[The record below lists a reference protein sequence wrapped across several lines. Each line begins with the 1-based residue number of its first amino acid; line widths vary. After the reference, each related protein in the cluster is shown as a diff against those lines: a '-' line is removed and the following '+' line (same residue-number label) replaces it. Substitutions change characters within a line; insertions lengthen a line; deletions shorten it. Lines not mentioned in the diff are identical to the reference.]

1 MADTVLSVRIDEE
14 LKQKFMELAQES
26 GINNKELMEVMVS
39 QFEIGKVSDGSSQFN
54 QDFEELQRITK
65 RMNEIYLNLAD
76 RTYLRWLESENK
88 ERTIKREQEEKIQV
102 LESKLVIIEEKD
114 LELQHL
120 KDEIKQKE
128 LQLKEVNE
136 ERDNIKDLNRL
147 LRDKNSLLEKE
158 MADSRAKLE
167 TAQEILDDMTKLRA
181 FVQDQESMIRRQ
193 AFQLE
198 QEQQEKDE
206 LIKSFE
212 AKEHELKQALLSQ
225 WEVERRGHRLELE
238 ELKVE
243 MKQVCL
249 AQLEEVKQKYEER
262 IEELNQ
268 KYRDLLGK
276 VAINQEK

>member
-1 MADTVLSVRIDEE
+1 MADTVLSVRVDEE
-14 LKQKFMELAQES
+14 LKQKFIELAQES

-39 QFEIGKVSDGSSQFN
+39 QFEMGKVSDGSSQFN

-76 RTYLRWLESENK
+76 RTYLRWLELENK
-88 ERTIKREQEEKIQV
+88 DRTIKREQEEKIQV
-102 LESKLVIIEEKD
+102 LESKLAVIDEKD

-128 LQLKEVNE
+128 LQLKEMNE

-167 TAQEILDDMTKLRA
+167 AAQEILDDMTKLRA

-212 AKEHELKQALLSQ
+212 VKEQELKQALLSQ

-238 ELKVE
+238 EVKVE

>member
-14 LKQKFMELAQES
+14 LKQKFIELAQES

-39 QFEIGKVSDGSSQFN
+39 QFEMGKVSDGSSQFN

-76 RTYLRWLESENK
+76 RTYLRWLELENK
-88 ERTIKREQEEKIQV
+88 DRTIKREQEEKIQV
-102 LESKLVIIEEKD
+102 LESKLAVIEEKD

-128 LQLKEVNE
+128 LQFKEMNE

-167 TAQEILDDMTKLRA
+167 AAQEILDDMTKLRA

-212 AKEHELKQALLSQ
+212 VKEQELKQALLSQ

-238 ELKVE
+238 EVKVE

>member
-14 LKQKFMELAQES
+14 LKQKFIELAQES

-39 QFEIGKVSDGSSQFN
+39 QFEMGKVSDGSSQFN

-76 RTYLRWLESENK
+76 RTYLRWLELENK
-88 ERTIKREQEEKIQV
+88 DRTIKREQEEKIQV
-102 LESKLVIIEEKD
+102 LQSKLAVIEEKD

-128 LQLKEVNE
+128 LQLKEMNE

-167 TAQEILDDMTKLRA
+167 AAQEILDDMTKLRA

-212 AKEHELKQALLSQ
+212 VKEQELKQALLSQ

-238 ELKVE
+238 EVKVE

>member
-1 MADTVLSVRIDEE
+1 
-14 LKQKFMELAQES
+14 
-26 GINNKELMEVMVS
+26 MVS

-102 LESKLVIIEEKD
+102 LESKLAIIEEKD

-243 MKQVCL
+243 MKQVRL
-249 AQLEEVKQKYEER
+249 EQLEEVKQKYEER

>member
-102 LESKLVIIEEKD
+102 LESKLAIIEEKD

>member
-102 LESKLVIIEEKD
+102 LESKLAIIEEKD

-243 MKQVCL
+243 MKQVRL
-249 AQLEEVKQKYEER
+249 EQLEEVKQKYEER